1 MLDYIEGAVGIPHKE
16 SAPNIIIEGPRIK
29 SRSSFSSASER
40 EVVYS
45 QIL

>member
-1 MLDYIEGAVGIPHKE
+1 MLDYIEDTVG
-16 SAPNIIIEGPRIK
+16 PNEQEVKDKTRGLK

-40 EVVYS
+40 EVAYS